1 MGNEDTKEKGK
12 DKDEDKES
20 LSSVRIQRK
29 EPSCSMTLC
38 FVYAMF

>member
-12 DKDEDKES
+12 DKESLSSVRIQRS

-29 EPSCSMTLC
+29 EPSCSM
-38 FVYAMF
+38 